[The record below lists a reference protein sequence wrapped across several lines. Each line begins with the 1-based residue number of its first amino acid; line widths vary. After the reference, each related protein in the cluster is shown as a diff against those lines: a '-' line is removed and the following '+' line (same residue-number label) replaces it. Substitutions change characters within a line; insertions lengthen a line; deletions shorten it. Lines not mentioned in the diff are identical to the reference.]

1 MSTDNTPPDPNTP
14 PAPPTDSLLPT
25 GNPPAPP
32 APGSGDN
39 NPPPGDP
46 PPAPG
51 EHDWL
56 PEKFRVMGEDGKL
69 DEAASTRKLAES
81 YQALERHKG
90 PLSAAPASPE
100 DYKIEA
106 PKDAEGNPIEI
117 PGLDMAEFTADPLFK
132 NMAAEAHKLGVTNEQ
147 LQFFVGK
154 YLTTVPELLV
164 ANQQLELAEAREELR
179 QLWKDDV
186 AMQRGTTD
194 AVRAIN
200 GFGGEADDVPGSR
213 ARLMQKYGRDPDFI
227 AFAAS
232 VAKDMNE
239 DRPPGGSGLAAGD
252 LDVEA
257 LQKSEAYWNKN
268 HPDHTAT
275 KSKVETYYAKKYGN
289 TPRGGRA
296 A

>member
-1 MSTDNTPPDPNTP
+1 MTMSDTETADTATATADTG
-14 PAPPTDSLLPT
+14 DSLLAAAPT
-25 GNPPAPP
+25 GDATAAASAPA
-32 APGSGDN
+32 AGET
-39 NPPPGDP
+39 
-46 PPAPG
+46 AAAG

-56 PEKFRVMGEDGKL
+56 PEKFRVMTDDGKL

-81 YQALERHKG
+81 YVALEKHKG

-100 DYKIEA
+100 EYKIEA

-117 PGLDMAEFTADPLFK
+117 PGLDMEQFTSDPLFK
-132 NMAAEAHKLGVTNEQ
+132 NLAADAHKLGVTNEQ

-164 ANQQLELAEAREELR
+164 ANQQLELAEAKEELR
-179 QLWKDDV
+179 AIWKDDI

-200 GFGGEADDVPGSR
+200 GFGNEAEDVPGSR

-232 VAKDMNE
+232 VAKEMNE
-239 DRPPGGSGLAAGD
+239 DRPASGSGTPNTSDAD
-252 LDVEA
+252 IEA
-257 LQKSEAYWNKN
+257 LQKSEAYWDPK
-268 HPDHTAT
+268 HPEHGIV
-275 KSKVETYYAKKYGN
+275 KSKVDTYYATKFGN
-289 TPRGGRA
+289 KPRGRRA
-296 A
+296 